1 MVREMTK
8 KHLAAINRG
17 RKAAGLKPIRKKKK
31 TKEKS
36 NSNKKKLE
44 FEQGVL
50 HGQVGGINQKD
61 MKQWLIDTIKTREKN
76 QILWRNNT
84 ELKEENKEL
93 KQRNEFLENEL
104 KEIKEL
110 DDK

>member
-1 MVREMTK
+1 MLPTRLHFMVREMTK

-17 RKAAGLKPIRKKKK
+17 RKAAGLKPIRMKKK

-76 QILWRNNT
+76 PKNYSSDYSRG
-84 ELKEENKEL
+84 ELRGYKEAL
-93 KQRNEFLENEL
+93 KQL
-104 KEIKEL
+104 KAKS
-110 DDK
+110 

>member
-17 RKAAGLKPIRKKKK
+17 RKAAGLKPIRMMKK

-76 QILWRNNT
+76 PKNYSSDYSRG
-84 ELKEENKEL
+84 ELRGYKEAL
-93 KQRNEFLENEL
+93 KQL
-104 KEIKEL
+104 KAKS
-110 DDK
+110 

>member
-17 RKAAGLKPIRKKKK
+17 RKAAGLKPIRMKKK

-44 FEQGVL
+44 FEQGDL
-50 HGQVGGINQKD
+50 HGQVGGINQND

-76 QILWRNNT
+76 PKNYSSDYSRG
-84 ELKEENKEL
+84 ELRGYKEAL
-93 KQRNEFLENEL
+93 KQL
-104 KEIKEL
+104 KPKS
-110 DDK
+110 